1 MKKLDLS
8 PGSIPITFAALI
20 GGASLMAAIMV
31 AVSSTETTN
40 MSLVPA
46 VEKIA
51 IGESVDI
58 DVVISSEV
66 PVNAFTGE
74 VLFDKNVFTV
84 ESISYN
90 TEVADLWVTEPWY
103 SKADN
108 TVYFAGG
115 TTKSGG
121 FVGKDNLLTITLK
134 ASNSGYVMTKLKNHR
149 ILLHDGFGTDATLP
163 ASADVLL
170 SFYTPD
176 ESKPVATTWV
186 QVGEAKPSTDLNND
200 GKQSLADIAIMM
212 LHIGGNNKRYD
223 FNQDGLVN
231 TTDFSILM
239 NAK

>member
-1 MKKLDLS
+1 MKRLNFS
-8 PGSIPITFAALI
+8 PGNVPITFVALL
-20 GGASLMAAIMV
+20 GGVSLVAAIMV
-31 AVSSTETTN
+31 AVSGTENTK
-40 MSLVPA
+40 MSLSLATDKVA
-46 VEKIA
+46 V
-51 IGESVDI
+51 GGSVDVSVI
-58 DVVISSEV
+58 ISSEV

-74 VLFDKNVFTV
+74 VLFDKNVFSV

-115 TTKSGG
+115 TTKPGG
-121 FVGKDNLLTITLK
+121 FVGEDTLLTITLK
-134 ASNSGYVMTKLKNHR
+134 AANPGYVMTKLKNHR

-176 ESKPVATTWV
+176 EAKPVATTWV
-186 QVGEAKPSTDLNND
+186 QVGESKPSTDLNND

-212 LHIGGNNKRYD
+212 LHIGSSNTRYD

-231 TTDFSILM
+231 MTDLSIIM
-239 NAK
+239 NTK

>member
-1 MKKLDLS
+1 MKRLDLS
-8 PGSIPITFAALI
+8 PGSIAIAFAALL
-20 GGASLMAAIMV
+20 GGISLVAAIMV
-31 AVSSTETTN
+31 AVSGTETTT
-40 MSLVPA
+40 MSLSLA
-46 VEKIA
+46 NDKIA
-51 IGESVDI
+51 VGESVDVSVI
-58 DVVISSEV
+58 ISSEV

-74 VLFDKNVFTV
+74 VLFDKNVFSV

-115 TTKSGG
+115 TTKPGG
-121 FVGKDNLLTITLK
+121 FVGEDSLLTITLK
-134 ASNSGYVMTKLKNHR
+134 AANPGYVVTKLQNHR

-163 ASADVLL
+163 ASADTLL
-170 SFYTPD
+170 SFYTP
-176 ESKPVATTWV
+176 EETKPVATTWV
-186 QVGEAKPSTDLNND
+186 QVGEVKPSTDLNND

-212 LHIGGNNKRYD
+212 LQLGGKNTRYD

-231 TTDFSILM
+231 MTDFSILM